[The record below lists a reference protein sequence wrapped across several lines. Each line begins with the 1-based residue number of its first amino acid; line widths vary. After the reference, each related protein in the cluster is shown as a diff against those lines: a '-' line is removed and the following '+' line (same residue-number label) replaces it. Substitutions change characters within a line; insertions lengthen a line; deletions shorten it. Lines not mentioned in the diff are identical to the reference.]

1 MTIRIAIADDEAL
14 IRGGFRAI
22 LDAEPDFEVVAEAGD
37 GEQAVAAAR
46 RFTPDVMVMDIRMP
60 RMDGLAATRQLRAL
74 MPDLRVLIVTTFDLD
89 EYVYDALEA
98 GASGFVL
105 KDALPGE
112 MIQAVRSVGAGDAL
126 IAPKITRR
134 LIESFIDA
142 RPAPPERTA
151 RLDDLTERER
161 EVLLLLARGNSNREI
176 AQALGLGE
184 ATIKTHV
191 AGVLAKLGVRDRVQ
205 AVIAAYE
212 CGLVTPQ
219 RTPR

>member
-1 MTIRIAIADDEAL
+1 MTVRIVIADDEAL

-37 GEQAVAAAR
+37 GEQAVAAAQ
-46 RFTPDVMVMDIRMP
+46 RFAPDVIVMDIRMP
-60 RMDGLAATRQLRAL
+60 RMDGLAATRQLRTL
-74 MPDLRVLIVTTFDLD
+74 MPDLRVLVVTTFDLD

-105 KDALPGE
+105 KDALPSE
-112 MIQAVRSVGAGDAL
+112 MIQAVRSVAAGDAL
-126 IAPKITRR
+126 IAPRITRR
-134 LIESFIDA
+134 LIESFIGS
-142 RPAPPERTA
+142 RPAPPERRA

-191 AGVLAKLGVRDRVQ
+191 AGILSKLEVRDRVQ

-219 RTPR
+219 RPSG